1 MTQKGN
7 RREVVEQMFS
17 RLQQA
22 KKKELLA
29 IGYAIALRS
38 LKDIDRQWLEELFM
52 NEESIFEGTGMEDFI
67 YQKGVTKGLE
77 QGVKQGLEQG
87 SLLSQRATLVSFVK
101 ARFPDQ
107 LALAEQ
113 QAKLIT
119 TPSQAQEL
127 LDKLFAAHTNDEV
140 REILLSLPHA

>member
-1 MTQKGN
+1 MN
-7 RREVVEQMFS
+7 M
-17 RLQQA
+17 
-22 KKKELLA
+22 
-29 IGYAIALRS
+29 
-38 LKDIDRQWLEELFM
+38 EELF
-52 NEESIFEGTGMEDFI
+52 ELFEGTALEEAFLMKASEH
-67 YQKGVTKGLE
+67 VT
-77 QGVKQGLEQG
+77 KQGL
-87 SLLSQRATLVSFVK
+87 RATLVSFVK